1 MRIIKSN
8 KPSTCVL
15 RVLSICILGLEHKK
29 LMFWKMFLN
38 FFFSIKAFR
47 DLRNYNTITE
57 SLSDFFKF
65 LLGFILIKSLQYW
78 IHSCKFIV
86 VCFDKL
92 HNIFTIFLGPNS
104 FLFFILLFPITSLL
118 GKVWRIKRCSW
129 FYAKSFATFYFA
141 NKFRF
146 LVFSWYL
153 LNRFRIPL
161 INKVITLFCCFKCL
175 FFRFMYD
182 TGIVIFI
189 PTNVFVIYISD
200 VMIWFRS

>member
-1 MRIIKSN
+1 MLW
-8 KPSTCVL
+8 T
-15 RVLSICILGLEHKK
+15 
-29 LMFWKMFLN
+29 MWLN
-38 FFFSIKAFR
+38 FFFCIKNILYFGYDNPVAER
-47 DLRNYNTITE
+47 
-57 SLSDFFKF
+57 LSNFFKF

-78 IHSCKFIV
+78 IHSCQFIV

-118 GKVWRIKRCSW
+118 GKVWRSKRWSW
-129 FYAKSFATFYFA
+129 FYAQSLATFSFA
-141 NKFRF
+141 NKLPF

-153 LNRFRIPL
+153 FNKFRIPL
-161 INKVITLFCCFKCL
+161 INKVITLFCCFECL
-175 FFRFMYD
+175 FFWFMYD

-189 PTNVFVIYISD
+189 PTNILVIYISD

>member
-1 MRIIKSN
+1 MLWTMRLNLFFCIKD
-8 KPSTCVL
+8 
-15 RVLSICILGLEHKK
+15 ILYFGYD
-29 LMFWKMFLN
+29 N
-38 FFFSIKAFR
+38 P
-47 DLRNYNTITE
+47 ITE
-57 SLSDFFKF
+57 RLSNFFKF
-65 LLGFILIKSLQYW
+65 LLGFILVKGLQYW
-78 IHSCKFIV
+78 IHSCQFIM

-92 HNIFTIFLGPNS
+92 HNILTIFLGPNS
-104 FLFFILLFPITSLL
+104 FFFFILSFPITSLL

-129 FYAKSFATFYFA
+129 FYAKSFATFSFA

-153 LNRFRIPL
+153 LNRFRISL

-175 FFRFMYD
+175 FFWFMYD
-182 TGIVIFI
+182 TGIIIFM